1 MARRALLLVGAALA
15 AGAALASGDD
25 GPPQM
30 PAGVCDGS
38 PRDWQTSPRWGEL
51 TTPLAGGGAAVSI
64 GVVLGRLDNDGPESA
79 EWTATQLR
87 RALLVRGFAPWP
99 GGGTERWHRLRPV
112 PATLELYGPLP
123 DRAAAL
129 EPALALALARHRVV
143 YYHGHSHRGALGAL
157 AELPAAGHR
166 LVVLDTCYSA
176 QLYAAPRSGR
186 AAPVSERIV
195 NRGRSVTG
203 SVGSFVP
210 VLDALLAAAETG
222 AGPSWA
228 ELLAQMNQRA
238 VERAARRPASGR
250 LGEPERYGRAQ
261 RCPASG

>member
-1 MARRALLLVGAALA
+1 MARRALLLAGAVLA

-30 PAGVCDGS
+30 PAGVCDAS
-38 PRDWQTSPRWGEL
+38 PHDQHTSPRWGEL
-51 TTPLAGGGAAVSI
+51 TTPLAGGGATASF
-64 GVVLGRLDNDGPESA
+64 GVVLGRLDNEGPESA

-99 GGGTERWHRLRPV
+99 GGATERWHRPRPV

-129 EPALALALARHRVV
+129 EPALTLALSHHRVV
-143 YYHGHSHRGALGAL
+143 YYHGHSHRGDLGAL
-157 AELPAAGHR
+157 ADLPAAGHR
-166 LVVLDTCYSA
+166 LVVIDTCHSA
-176 QLYAAPRSGR
+176 QFYTAPWIVGAAPGFD
-186 AAPVSERIV
+186 RIV

-203 SVGSFVP
+203 SIGSFVP
-210 VLDALLAAAETG
+210 VLDALLTAAETG
-222 AGPSWA
+222 TGPSWA

-238 VERAARRPASGR
+238 VERAARRPASGPFS
-250 LGEPERYGRAQ
+250 EPERYGRAQ